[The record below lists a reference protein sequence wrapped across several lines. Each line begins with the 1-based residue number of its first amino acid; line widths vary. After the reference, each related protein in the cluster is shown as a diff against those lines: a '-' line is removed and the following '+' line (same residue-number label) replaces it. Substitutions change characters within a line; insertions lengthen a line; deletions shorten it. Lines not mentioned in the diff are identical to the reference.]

1 MHFPA
6 PKKFVRRDIVLDKD
20 TRFFAT
26 SDALLASVI
35 LGSADRVKTEMMDV
49 RWRMFKLHH
58 QIPKNDLLLQST

>member
-6 PKKFVRRDIVLDKD
+6 PKNFVRRDIVLDKD

-35 LGSADRVKTEMMDV
+35 LGSADHVNTEMMNV
-49 RWRMFKLHH
+49 RWRMFKI
-58 QIPKNDLLLQST
+58 QITSPNTEK

>member
-6 PKKFVRRDIVLDKD
+6 PKNFVRRDIVLDKD

-35 LGSADRVKTEMMDV
+35 LGSADRVNTEMMNV
-49 RWRMFKLHH
+49 RWRMFKI
-58 QIPKNDLLLQST
+58 QITSPNTEK